1 MSFNAHSQIVRV
13 LDAWWKGNVSV
24 VFPQIELVVID
35 ESGNGPCSWGY
46 NSETLRAQ
54 L

>member
-1 MSFNAHSQIVRV
+1 MSFDAYSQIVNV

-24 VFPQIELVVID
+24 AFSQVQLAVIAENED
-35 ESGNGPCSWGY
+35 DPCPRGW
-46 NSETLRAQ
+46 NSETLRAR